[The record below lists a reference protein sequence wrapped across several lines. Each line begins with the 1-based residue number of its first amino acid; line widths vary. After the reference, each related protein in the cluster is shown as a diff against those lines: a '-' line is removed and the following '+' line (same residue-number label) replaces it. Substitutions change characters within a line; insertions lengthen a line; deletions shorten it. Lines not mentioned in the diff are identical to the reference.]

1 MKKIIIAYRH
11 LIILIWL
18 ILILLIFKITT
29 NFKFKNGSSLVFI
42 GLIIIVPLII
52 YTYSFINI
60 KKNKETVKINKDG
73 YYQTIVKDLEKGN
86 FQTNFL
92 DKLSNL
98 NLKYLCNH
106 LDVLIVKIINHNQD
120 ILKVTFSQNQATLEI
135 LDTKIIY
142 HFYYSHIIDEF
153 TKYDIRNF
161 EYKEPTVLYSK
172 ILEKINFLI
181 NKEYIYTY
189 TKKQVSLITTLDNVE
204 VYNVKVNKKLFE
216 KENKNHK
223 TITL

>member
-98 NLKYLCNH
+98 NSPF
-106 LDVLIVKIINHNQD
+106 VLTFN
-120 ILKVTFSQNQATLEI
+120 LKV
-135 LDTKIIY
+135 
-142 HFYYSHIIDEF
+142 
-153 TKYDIRNF
+153 
-161 EYKEPTVLYSK
+161 VLYS
-172 ILEKINFLI
+172 
-181 NKEYIYTY
+181 
-189 TKKQVSLITTLDNVE
+189 
-204 VYNVKVNKKLFE
+204 
-216 KENKNHK
+216 
-223 TITL
+223 

>member
-11 LIILIWL
+11 LITLIWL

-92 DKLSNL
+92 DKISNL

-142 HFYYSHIIDEF
+142 HFYQ
-153 TKYDIRNF
+153 T
-161 EYKEPTVLYSK
+161 
-172 ILEKINFLI
+172 
-181 NKEYIYTY
+181 
-189 TKKQVSLITTLDNVE
+189 
-204 VYNVKVNKKLFE
+204 
-216 KENKNHK
+216 
-223 TITL
+223 